1 MNSVDNVVQ
10 KFDKLDQSSDFSGVA
25 SALIDLQKHSRESW
39 KQNIDEIN
47 KRVDMRSLG
56 FPEDFQILGV
66 NEKGRLLTSSQD
78 GKRLQE
84 RDITHMQVQSEKPD
98 YMNVEKRGNRDFF
111 ANSDNSG
118 SYVTKKGDTLWSIA
132 KETLK
137 AQTGEMPNSKDIENA
152 VRTIARENGIKDP
165 SRIGVGQEI
174 RVPAAPHRAE
184 FPKAQAPEL
193 EASDAALQPKRGD
206 RTVHPLTLPGL
217 GAENGKDEQGVS
229 KREVVS
235 RERSEGHTTT
245 VYKGALSD
253 AWSDSNK
260 TQFNAERTVGQNGQI
275 VKESVTYSK
284 GQSFNFDDGKGGR
297 MRLDG
302 ITNVDTKFNSESGKY
317 ETQLTD
323 RYGSTYRVT
332 TEQSGKVENLQTIK
346 KAPGQQAPR
355 RH

>member
-1 MNSVDNVVQ
+1 MNAVDNVVQ

-25 SALIDLQKHSRESW
+25 SALIDLQKHSRETW

-47 KRVDMRSLG
+47 KRVDMRALG

-66 NEKGRLLTSSQD
+66 NDKGKLLTTSQD

-84 RDITHMQVQSEKPD
+84 RDITHMQVQSEKPN
-98 YMNVEKRGNRDFF
+98 YMTVEKRGNRDFF

-132 KETLK
+132 KDTLK
-137 AQTGEMPNSKDIENA
+137 AQTGEMPSVKDIENA
-152 VRTIARENGIKDP
+152 VRSIARENGINDP
-165 SRIGVGQEI
+165 SKIGVGQEI

-193 EASDAALQPKRGD
+193 EASNSALQPKRGD
-206 RTVHPLTLPGL
+206 KTLHPLTVPGL
-217 GAENGKDEQGVS
+217 GAETGKDEQGVA
-229 KREVVS
+229 KREIVS

-260 TQFNAERTVGQNGQI
+260 TQFDAERTVGQNGQI

-297 MRLDG
+297 VRLDD
-302 ITNVDTKFNSESGKY
+302 ITRIDTKFNSEQAKY
-317 ETQLTD
+317 ETQLFD
-323 RYGSTYRVT
+323 KYGSAYRIT
-332 TEQSGKVENLQTIK
+332 TDQAGKVENLQTINK
-346 KAPGQQAPR
+346 VPGPRAPKR
-355 RH
+355 Y